1 LYGVYAGRRGR
12 EADIVK
18 AAVLRQ
24 LGGPPEYGDFD
35 EPVAGEGQVV
45 VDVAAAAVHHVELA
59 MASGRFYLGPPRL
72 PTVLGIDGVGRLA
85 NGRRVFVDTAVPPF
99 GTWAQRA
106 LAVEANL
113 LDVADGVEDA
123 PAAALG
129 NSGLTAWLALAWR
142 APVQPG
148 EGVLVLG
155 AAGAVGWV
163 AVQAARVLG
172 AGRVIAAVLEGQPAP
187 PGADA
192 VVTLTPGEDWAAAF
206 REATGGAGA
215 DVIIDPLW
223 GPPALAALRAA
234 AMGARFVQ
242 IGNMAGEM
250 LELAAPVIR
259 AYKVDILGHAVFHA
273 SIDVRRAA
281 YLRLTEHAA
290 RGDIAVR
297 MEAVPLP
304 DVAAAWMRQGA
315 GADAKLV
322 LLP

>member
-1 LYGVYAGRRGR
+1 M
-12 EADIVK
+12 K

-72 PTVLGIDGVGRLA
+72 PSVPGIDGVGRLA

-99 GTWAQRA
+99 GSWAQRA

-123 PAAALG
+123 LAAALG

-192 VVTLTPGEDWAAAF
+192 IVTLTPGEDWAVAF

-259 AYKVDILGHAVFHA
+259 ANKVDILGHAVFHA

-297 MEAVPLP
+297 METVPLP
-304 DVAAAWMRQGA
+304 DVATAWMRQGA